1 MYIDLLGFAVCAAI
15 IFFAGKKL
23 SFYGDLLAE
32 LTGMGKAWIGFILM
46 STVTSL
52 PELMVGISSVSIVGS
67 ADLAVGNI
75 VGSCAFNLGILSLM
89 DVFTPKNKPL
99 FSQVSQ
105 SHILAASFGIIL
117 IVLVGLGLYL
127 DDIVISPSMGLI
139 SLSFG
144 VIYLLSVR
152 SIYNYQ
158 KINPAE
164 EVAEAIE
171 QSPEVTLRS
180 VSLKYAGFALVIIA
194 TALVLPYFAENIAV
208 HTGLGESFVGTLFLA
223 VSTSLPEIAI
233 SMIAIRTGSADM
245 AVGNLLG
252 SNIFNVFI
260 LFFGDIF
267 YTKGLLLKD
276 ASDANLIS
284 VFAVII
290 MTAVAI
296 IGFIAPGR
304 SKRIFLAWD
313 TLAILL
319 LYILNMIL
327 LYKLS

>member
-1 MYIDLLGFAVCAAI
+1 MYIDILGFVVCAAI

-23 SFYGDLLAE
+23 SYYGDLLAE

-105 SHILAASFGIIL
+105 SHILAASFGVIL
-117 IVLVGLGLYL
+117 VVLVGLGLFL
-127 DDIVISPSMGLI
+127 DDIIISPSMGLI

-158 KINPAE
+158 KINPVQE
-164 EVAEAIE
+164 EAATIE
-171 QSPEVTLRS
+171 ESPELTLKS
-180 VSLKYAGFALVIIA
+180 VGLKYTLFAFVIIAVALVI
-194 TALVLPYFAENIAV
+194 PYFADNIAAQ
-208 HTGLGESFVGTLFLA
+208 TGLGESFVGTLFLA
-223 VSTSLPEIAI
+223 TSTSLPEIAI

-276 ASDANLIS
+276 ASDANLLS
-284 VFAVII
+284 VFAVVV

-313 TLAILL
+313 TLAIFI